1 MGEEPKRWPLH
12 VRVDP
17 SRSPSAPVLDGATV
31 FLDPAAAG
39 SFVRRLVEAG
49 TGTPGLSADLDGARL
64 LEAALDRTPE
74 RWAALAA
81 GAGLSPEPLATLA
94 ELAVAPIMRAIAERV
109 AGAGPERWG
118 EGYCPVCGAWP
129 TLVEMRGL
137 DRQRHLRCSRCGGG
151 WRRDLLHCAYCGE
164 RDHERQKA
172 FAAEGEEESRRVEAC
187 DSCSGYTKAIATLA
201 ATPAAELALEDLATV
216 ELDLVAL
223 ERGYRRPD
231 RPGHALGVR
240 FAPLEE
246 RQLEEEGTWAR
257 AT

>member
-1 MGEEPKRWPLH
+1 MGEEPKRWPLR

-17 SRSPSAPVLDGATV
+17 ARSPSAPVLDGATV

-39 SFVRRLVEAG
+39 AFVRRLVEAG
-49 TGTPGLSADLDGARL
+49 TGTPGLSANLDGARL

-74 RWAALAA
+74 RWTALAA
-81 GAGLSPEPLATLA
+81 GAGLSPESLATLA

-109 AGAGPERWG
+109 AGAGPERWS
-118 EGYCPVCGAWP
+118 EGYCPLCGAWP

-137 DRQRHLRCSRCGGG
+137 DRQRHLRCSRCGEG

-201 ATPAAELALEDLATV
+201 AIPAAELALEDLATV

-240 FAPLEE
+240 FEPLEE
-246 RQLEEEGTWAR
+246 RQLEEEETWAR